1 MSLFDVQG
9 RLPEREKLW
18 GEILNPS
25 KPSIAQNRAQMAAAA
40 GPPADTTTNYVT
52 APVADRGMLSALPSP
67 LPSALPS
74 MSSTEQM
81 LQAQLME
88 DDADED
94 DNAAADDVY
103 GGQTWMV
110 MEYCDKGCLQVRM
123 ATRKTATRNVS

>member
-18 GEILNPS
+18 GETLNPS
-25 KPSIAQNRAQMAAAA
+25 KPSIAQNRAQMVAAA
-40 GPPADTTTNYVT
+40 GPPADTTTNYVI
-52 APVADRGMLSALPSP
+52 APVTDRGMLSALPS
-67 LPSALPS
+67 ALPS
-74 MSSTEQM
+74 MNETEQM

-88 DDADED
+88 DNADED
-94 DNAAADDVY
+94 DNAAADDIN

-110 MEYCDKGCLQVRM
+110 MEYCDKGCLQVRR